1 MRFEGTGDPEK
12 EALMSNRK
20 ISRRTALQGG
30 AALAG
35 TLAFGNWS
43 RSLTRQADERPTLV
57 VFWLNGGPAGLFN
70 SAASFLRT
78 GAFGVTDSNVRE
90 LGNDLYVDSESFG
103 SLPLAARTH
112 MASINFRHGVLRPH
126 EHARAAVLQ
135 AGSRSQL
142 LRLAAA
148 MPEGPIRCAV
158 VNNLG
163 LPVGVASH
171 PPAESGVTLDCI
183 DDLGRITPRL
193 ETKRFDDV
201 RSAYGMSRGGTG
213 ISDQCSTFVG
223 VELLVHAGASVVFAQ
238 PAYTG
243 RPDRQFDTHEDD
255 AGVEA
260 RAVMAPIVPALAT
273 FLNRALALPGHNVV
287 TLLVGE
293 FSRTIPKSDHEP
305 GGTAT
310 VIGKYVKTGTA
321 GPQRPDGSPPLD
333 APPPEALW
341 AYTSAALRLP
351 AAPFGHNPYPQLI
364 TM

>member
-1 MRFEGTGDPEK
+1 
-12 EALMSNRK
+12 MSNRN
-20 ISRRTALQGG
+20 ITRRTALQRG

-35 TLAFGNWS
+35 TLALGNWP
-43 RSLTRQADERPTLV
+43 RSQARQPQERPTLV

-78 GAFGVTDSNVRE
+78 GAFGVTESNLRE
-90 LGNDLYVDSESFG
+90 LGNDLSVDSESFG
-103 SLPLAARTH
+103 SLPLVARTH
-112 MASINFRHGVLRPH
+112 MASINFRHGILRPH
-126 EHARAAVLQ
+126 EHARAAVLE

-148 MPEGPIRCAV
+148 MPDGPIRCAV
-158 VNNLG
+158 VNDLG
-163 LPVGVASH
+163 LPVGVAAN
-171 PPAESGVTLDCI
+171 PPAEGGVTLDCI
-183 DDLGRITPRL
+183 DDLERIVRRVDAG
-193 ETKRFDDV
+193 RFDDV
-201 RSAYGMSRGGTG
+201 RSAYGMSRSGTR

-223 VELLVHAGASVVFAQ
+223 VELLVHAGASVIFAQ

-260 RAVMAPIVPALAT
+260 RAVMAPVIPALAT
-273 FLNRALALPGHNVV
+273 FLNRTLAMPGRNVV
-287 TLLVGE
+287 ALLVGE

-351 AAPFGHNPYPQLI
+351 AAPFGRNPCPELI
-364 TM
+364 A